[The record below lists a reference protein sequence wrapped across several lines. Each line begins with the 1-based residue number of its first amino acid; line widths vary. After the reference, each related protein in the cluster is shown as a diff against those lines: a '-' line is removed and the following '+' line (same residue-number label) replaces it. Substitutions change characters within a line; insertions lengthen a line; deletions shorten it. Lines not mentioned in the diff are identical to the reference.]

1 MRFEDDMSEGVKNFI
16 CNRQWKIKNNNAK
29 WATFAFRVLLF
40 VYMCFVVTVAES
52 IIIGV
57 LLWIDLWLLLLFPTN
72 ERMKN
77 KKLRNG
83 YYGGTVFFT
92 GIICLY
98 LGYRIAFAGSWILC
112 VYLIYAL
119 VLPMVWL
126 LGVMWNIKHDIY
138 ASNHKNKSKINVFTF
153 LYLFLVTAML
163 IFVEVSMVLLQM
175 DGKLC
180 VLSAILIVLNSVM
193 MATSTTFIL
202 QWALML
208 KYSYDE
214 ED

>member
-1 MRFEDDMSEGVKNFI
+1 MRIYGNQYVMRFEDDMSEGVKNFI

-83 YYGGTVFFT
+83 YYGGTVFF
-92 GIICLY
+92 
-98 LGYRIAFAGSWILC
+98 YR
-112 VYLIYAL
+112 Y
-119 VLPMVWL
+119 
-126 LGVMWNIKHDIY
+126 
-138 ASNHKNKSKINVFTF
+138 
-153 LYLFLVTAML
+153 YLF
-163 IFVEVSMVLLQM
+163 IFR
-175 DGKLC
+175 
-180 VLSAILIVLNSVM
+180 I
-193 MATSTTFIL
+193 
-202 QWALML
+202 
-208 KYSYDE
+208 
-214 ED
+214 

>member
-1 MRFEDDMSEGVKNFI
+1 
-16 CNRQWKIKNNNAK
+16 
-29 WATFAFRVLLF
+29 
-40 VYMCFVVTVAES
+40 
-52 IIIGV
+52 
-57 LLWIDLWLLLLFPTN
+57 
-72 ERMKN
+72 
-77 KKLRNG
+77 
-83 YYGGTVFFT
+83 
-92 GIICLY
+92 
-98 LGYRIAFAGSWILC
+98 
-112 VYLIYAL
+112 
-119 VLPMVWL
+119 
-126 LGVMWNIKHDIY
+126 MWNIKHDIY